1 MIDSTYNPIIPADYK
16 SQRERTSLR
25 SLSLGTVLAFYVNSR
40 LLVAQILVDGLGAS
54 LPAPIARMTVAAP
67 VTASPPAYTL
77 TGGQT
82 ILVDDD
88 TALLV
93 DLQALGGGL
102 DQGVGGGTQ
111 RHDDSVHIQLE
122 LAALL
127 LHGRRRPERRAHPAP
142 SPRRSWT

>member
-40 LLVAQILVDGLGAS
+40 LLVAQILVDGLGAQLTGTHS
-54 LPAPIARMTVAAP
+54 QNDGGSTGNGIAAGIHA
-67 VTASPPAYTL
+67 L

-102 DQGVGGGTQ
+102 DQGVPY
-111 RHDDSVHIQLE
+111 SE
-122 LAALL
+122 
-127 LHGRRRPERRAHPAP
+127 
-142 SPRRSWT
+142 

>member
-1 MIDSTYNPIIPADYK
+1 MIDFTYDPIIPADYK

-40 LLVAQILVDGLGAS
+40 LLVAQILVDGLGAQLTGTHS
-54 LPAPIARMTVAAP
+54 QNDGGSTSNGIAAGIHA
-67 VTASPPAYTL
+67 L
-77 TGGQT
+77 TGGET

-102 DQGVGGGTQ
+102 DQPPDGQSTGFVVRT
-111 RHDDSVHIQLE
+111 
-122 LAALL
+122 
-127 LHGRRRPERRAHPAP
+127 AP
-142 SPRRSWT
+142 FFLIKTPSY